1 MKSYTPEKVING
13 TFGEVWVDDDYMA
26 EVTALEAKVS
36 LDKTEVNQVG
46 TLAKGYKITGID
58 GKGTLKLNKVSSYFI
73 KKLSDN
79 TKAGKTTTCTIISKL
94 NDPDSFGAERIQLN
108 GCTFDELTLANWE
121 AKKLGEESIAFSF
134 TSWEVLDTINAIVSS
149 KL

>member
-13 TFGEVWVDDDYMA
+13 TFGEVWVDGDYMA

-79 TKAGKTTTCTIISKL
+79 TKAGKTTTCTIISNL
-94 NDPDSFGAERIQLN
+94 NDPDSFGSERIQLN

-121 AKKLGEESIAFSF
+121 AKKLVEESIAFSF
-134 TSWEVLDTINAIVSS
+134 TSWEVLDTINA
-149 KL
+149 